1 MRFPL
6 GGGFRPQGLAQQIS
20 YQAGRMAGNAAKSSD
35 NPDEGGNRCSTGGY
49 DMNAWGRGPIYE
61 PPDSRYRPNSV
72 SALIFFFIGKFFGLL
87 FKGTAS
93 LIGALISKLRRGK

>member
-1 MRFPL
+1 
-6 GGGFRPQGLAQQIS
+6 
-20 YQAGRMAGNAAKSSD
+20 
-35 NPDEGGNRCSTGGY
+35 
-49 DMNAWGRGPIYE
+49 MNAWGRGPIYE